1 MHALEYAE
9 EHAKRGRTNLAVL
22 DLLHFLKGQ
31 ISMAV
36 TLEQLTADV
45 AKLTNE
51 IQNGVIPALQKL
63 QLQNADQAAQ
73 ILALQQGQDLT
84 APDNAIN
91 TAEAALEAA
100 IPPVAATTTAAPA
113 TTAPPTTTS
122 TPVTAPPVV

>member
-1 MHALEYAE
+1 
-9 EHAKRGRTNLAVL
+9 
-22 DLLHFLKGQ
+22 
-31 ISMAV
+31 MAV